1 MAQISVEFD
10 LGLPNEYMVD
20 HSQSEGKT
28 RKFTYH
34 GPDKIW
40 LQLAADGTEKY
51 GPLTEEDIMDG
62 RPLPEDV
69 VEWYEVDCTTNPLI
83 CQLRAPVVNEL
94 QESYDEE
101 PYPHPESPVVEGFDQ
116 FKIWGPPKPE
126 DIYDKFSVTKN
137 ADGELE
143 VRKLTKNEAIHGDE
157 IELTWDILRD
167 KRDRFLQASDGQIAP
182 DMPQSLQDEWTA
194 YRQALRDYPTALAAV
209 DPNIAGYMFPTQP
222 SSANMLALRQ
232 AERDQAARLAAEGGS

>member
-40 LQLAADGTEKY
+40 LQLDADGTEKY
-51 GPLTEEDIMDG
+51 GPLTEEDIIDG

-69 VEWYEVDCTTNPLI
+69 VEWYEVDCTTNPLV

-94 QESYDEE
+94 QEEYDPE

-126 DIYDKFSVTKN
+126 DIYDKFGVTKN

-143 VRKLTKNEAIHGDE
+143 VRKLTRNEAIHGDE
-157 IELTWDILRD
+157 IDLTWDTLRD

-182 DMPQSLQDEWTA
+182 DMPQSLQDEWTE

-222 SSANMLALRQ
+222 SSTTAI
-232 AERDQAARLAAEGGS
+232 AARQLARE